1 MTRQLLPVSAALC
14 SAFSFGTLFVMAAW
28 AQSSNGSLRGTVQD
42 QTGALVPGVAIQIA
56 EQEMGVRIK
65 TISNEAGL
73 YVFPVLVPGT
83 YQITAEHP
91 GMTPFEGTA
100 VVQAQSSTSIDIVL
114 RPSGT
119 KSVVTVQDVTPLVIT
134 DTASQT
140 HTLEHT
146 RIDQLPLNGRSIWNL
161 LQTVPGMTNG
171 TDGNLHVYG
180 LRQGTHDVL
189 LDGAALTDYLD
200 GGGAVAR
207 MPSLDSIQEFT
218 VDNNASSAKFTRPG
232 TVIYLTKNGTNQIHG
247 SLFETNRNNAYGVAR
262 SRNNLTNTAPPLNR
276 NEYGG
281 SVGGPIWVPRI
292 YNGKNRSFFFFAYE
306 GYKLRRSTY
315 NLYRVPTDAM
325 RNGDFS
331 GLVDAT
337 NTLSPIYDPWST
349 GSAADNWQRTP
360 FIGNHISSTLESPLA
375 KTLYS
380 LIPQPNIPNA
390 NPLVTPNYSGAAPT
404 STDQFTWSARLDHRF
419 STKDQ
424 LWTRLTNSLSNTYQP
439 AANGVPM
446 LNGFG
451 NSVSTRYP
459 NKSISSTWT
468 HSFSPTFISE
478 TLFSA
483 TRNLGSSFSGTPG
496 VDYASQLGLPNLYNQ
511 PSYPV
516 INNIGVGTGNSNYV
530 QPINW
535 KMNWYNYFI
544 FEDNLTKVKGR
555 HELQFGA
562 HLRYDQ
568 LTTLPQHQQTAGLLT
583 FPAVATGL
591 YNPSIP
597 NRTAGTPNTGNIAA
611 SFYLGLANYQQQV
624 AKGKY
629 YTRGNEDAF
638 YFQDNFKVTSRLT
651 LNLGLRWQFTPYA
664 KPKDDVF
671 TSFDLNTMSIVLGT
685 PLSRLY
691 DLGAATPPLV
701 NALVANGAKFVL
713 PGQVGLT
720 KRLVNNNWHD
730 IGPHVGFAYQALSG
744 RKSFVIRSGFAN
756 TYFPLLI
763 HGWADRMRIN
773 SPFTG
778 TYQNYLL
785 TSSAFAPDGLPN
797 YGLINTPSV
806 IAGKN
811 SENALSVND
820 VAGIAIGDQS
830 FQEAYFNPNQ
840 PTSRVY
846 EWNLTVEKE
855 VLANT
860 LLRVAYVGNHAAY
873 QDSYLN
879 LNAQT
884 PSWVWYM
891 TTRTQYPTGPWG
903 AALSRPLDVTANGTL
918 PYGDIQEYRKDG
930 WGNSNGAQLELER
943 RFAKGF
949 GFQIFYNMMNA
960 FRAGGNGWVA
970 DSQVQPLSYFL
981 PGKVPSDIHDRMKL
995 LLYMRDIVIPK
1006 HDVHWNWIVDLPFGK
1021 GKPLARNAHGVVDAV
1036 IGGWQVAG
1044 LGRAYSNYF
1053 TLPTGIYPTDAPVQF
1068 YGHKYPIQDCRG
1080 GVCQA
1085 GYLLYN
1091 GYIPAFQINQTNA
1104 AGKCIGICG
1113 VPSTYQPSVSP
1124 IIPYP
1129 TNYPS
1134 LNSKTDP
1141 LYGYYGTNTV
1151 WIPLN
1156 DGTLQQVGYG
1166 AVNPF
1171 INQPVLSTWLSNWD
1185 ASLFKSLS
1193 IKERAKLR
1201 VQFDFFNVFNIAG
1214 NNPTPIDNTGVI
1226 LKNANA
1232 NPSGPRV
1239 MQLAARLTW

>member
-1 MTRQLLPVSAALC
+1 MAKQFIQVAA
-14 SAFSFGTLFVMAAW
+14 SVRAGIVVATLFLPAAW
-28 AQSSNGSLRGTVQD
+28 PQSSNGSLRGTVQD
-42 QTGALVPGVAIQIA
+42 RTGAVVPGVSVVVT
-56 EQEMGVRIK
+56 EQGTGVK
-65 TISNEAGL
+65 TQTASNAAGL
-73 YVFPVLVPGT
+73 YAFPVLVPGT
-83 YQITAEHP
+83 YRITAEHP
-91 GMTPFEGTA
+91 GMTTFEA
-100 VVQAQSSTSIDIVL
+100 DSLVQAQASTTIDIVL
-114 RPSGT
+114 SPAGT
-119 KSVVTVQDVTPLVIT
+119 KSIVTVQDVTPLLIT
-134 DTASQT
+134 DSASQT

-161 LQTVPGMTNG
+161 LQTVPGMTTG

-232 TVIYLTKNGTNQIHG
+232 TIIYLTKNGTNQVHG

-262 SRNNLTNTAPPLNR
+262 SRNNLTNIAPPLNR

-281 SVGGPIWVPRI
+281 SIGGPISLPKI
-292 YNGKNRSFFFFAYE
+292 YDGRNRSFFFFAYE

-337 NTLSPIYDPWST
+337 NTFSPVYDPWST
-349 GSAADNWQRTP
+349 QSAANNFQRTP
-360 FIGNHISSTLESPLA
+360 FLGNRIPSTLESPLA
-375 KTLYS
+375 KQLYS
-380 LIPQPNIPNA
+380 LIPEPNIPNA

-404 STDQFTWSARLDHRF
+404 STDQFTWSLRLDHRF
-419 STKDQ
+419 SEKDQ
-424 LWTRLTNSLSNTYQP
+424 LWVRLTDSLSDTYQP

-451 NSVSTRYP
+451 NSLTTRYP
-459 NKSISSTWT
+459 NKSLASTWT
-468 HSFSPTFISE
+468 HNFSPTFISE
-478 TLFSA
+478 MLFSA

-511 PSYPV
+511 ESYPV
-516 INNIGVGTGNSNYV
+516 INNIGVGTGNSNYF

-535 KMNWYNYFI
+535 KLNWYNYFI
-544 FEDNLTKVKGR
+544 FEDNFTKVKGK
-555 HELQFGA
+555 HEFQFGA

-568 LTTLPQHQQTAGLLT
+568 LTTLPQHQQTAGFVT

-591 YNPSIP
+591 YDPNIP

-629 YTRGNEDAF
+629 YTRGHENAF
-638 YFQDNFKVTSRLT
+638 YFQDNFKATSRLT
-651 LNLGLRWQFTPYA
+651 LNLGVRWQFTPYA

-671 TSFDLNTMSIVLGT
+671 TSFDPKTMSIVLGT

-691 DLGAATPPLV
+691 ALGAATPALV
-701 NALVANGAKFVL
+701 NALTADGATFVS
-713 PGQVGLT
+713 PNQAGLT
-720 KRLVNNNWHD
+720 QQLVNNNWYD
-730 IGPHVGFAYQALSG
+730 IGPHIGFVYRAFSG
-744 RKSFVIRSGFAN
+744 RKSFVVRSGYAT

-773 SPFTG
+773 SPLTG

-785 TSSAFAPDGLPN
+785 TSSAFAPDNLPN
-797 YGLINTPSV
+797 YGLVNTPGT
-806 IAGKN
+806 IAGRN
-811 SENALSVND
+811 SAGALSINN

-855 VLANT
+855 IFANT
-860 LLRVAYVGNHAAY
+860 LLRAAYVGNHAAY
-873 QDSYLN
+873 QDSYNN
-879 LNAQT
+879 LNPQVPA
-884 PSWVWYM
+884 WVWYS
-891 TTRTQYPTGPWG
+891 TTHTQYPTGPWG
-903 AALSRPLDVTANGTL
+903 AALSRPLDVTSKNTL

-930 WGNSNGAQLELER
+930 WGNSNGLQLELER
-943 RFAKGF
+943 RFAKGV
-949 GFQIFYNMMNA
+949 GFQVFYNTMNA
-960 FRAGGNGWVA
+960 FRAGGNGWMA
-970 DSQVQPLSYFL
+970 DSQVQPLSSFL
-981 PGKVPSDIHDRMKL
+981 PGAVPTNVRDRMKL
-995 LLYMRDIVIPK
+995 LLYMRDTVIPK

-1021 GKPLARNAHGVVDAV
+1021 GKPFGRGAHGVVDAV

-1053 TLPTGIYPTDAPVQF
+1053 KLPTNIYPTGAPVQS

-1104 AGKCIGICG
+1104 AGKCVGICG
-1113 VPSTYQPSVSP
+1113 VPSGYKPSVSP
-1124 IIPYP
+1124 ILPYP
-1129 TNYPS
+1129 ANYQS
-1134 LNSKTDP
+1134 ASAKTDP
-1141 LYGYYGTNTV
+1141 LYGYYGSNTV

-1156 DGTLQQVGYG
+1156 DGTLQQVGFG
-1166 AVNPF
+1166 GLNPF

-1185 ASLFKSLS
+1185 ASMFKSFS

-1214 NNPTPIDNTGVI
+1214 NNAIPIDNTGVV
-1226 LKNANA
+1226 LRNNNA

-1239 MQLAARLTW
+1239 MQISARLTW

>member
-1 MTRQLLPVSAALC
+1 MQRLWVRLSAAFR
-14 SAFSFGTLFVMAAW
+14 SVFVCGILLVTAAW
-28 AQSSNGSLRGTVQD
+28 SQSSNGSLRGAVQD
-42 QTGALVPGVAIQIA
+42 QSGAVVPGVAVLITH
-56 EQEMGVRIK
+56 QETGVK
-65 TISNEAGL
+65 STSFSNEAGL
-73 YVFPVLVPGT
+73 YVFPVLLPGA
-83 YQITAEHP
+83 YRITAEHP
-91 GMTPFEGTA
+91 GMTLFEATV

-114 RPSGT
+114 SPSGT
-119 KSVVTVQDVTPLVIT
+119 KAVVTVRDVTPMVIT

-140 HTLEHT
+140 HTLEHA

-232 TVIYLTKNGTNQIHG
+232 TVIYLTKSGTNQVHG
-247 SLFETNRNNAYGVAR
+247 SLFETNRNSAYGVAR
-262 SRNNLTNTAPPLNR
+262 SRNNLTNTVPPLNR

-281 SVGGPIWVPRI
+281 SVGGPIWAPKI

-337 NTLSPIYDPWST
+337 NTFAPIYDPWST
-349 GSAADNWQRTP
+349 QSAANNFQRTP
-360 FIGNHISSTLESPLA
+360 FVGNRISPALESPLA
-375 KTLYS
+375 KYLYS
-380 LIPQPNIPNA
+380 VIPEPNIPNA

-404 STDQFTWSARLDHRF
+404 STDQFTWSLRLDHHF
-419 STKDQ
+419 SAKDQ
-424 LWTRLTNSLSNTYQP
+424 LWARLTNSLSNTYQP

-451 NSVSTRYP
+451 NSVTTRYP
-459 NKSISSTWT
+459 NKSLSSTWT
-468 HSFSPTFISE
+468 HSFSPSFISE
-478 TLFSA
+478 MLFSA

-535 KMNWYNYFI
+535 KLNWFNYFI
-544 FEDNLTKVKGR
+544 FEDNFTKMKAK
-555 HELQFGA
+555 HELQFGV

-568 LTTLPQHQQTAGLLT
+568 LTTLPQHQQTAGFIT

-591 YNPSIP
+591 YDPTIP
-597 NRTAGTPNTGNIAA
+597 NRTAGTPNSGSIAA

-629 YTRGNEDAF
+629 YTRGHEDAL
-638 YFQDNFKVTSRLT
+638 YFQDNFKVSARLT
-651 LNLGLRWQFTPYA
+651 LNLGVRWQFTPYA
-664 KPKDDVF
+664 KAKDDVF
-671 TSFDLNTMSIVLGT
+671 TSFDLNSMSIVLGT
-685 PLSRLY
+685 PLDRLY
-691 DLGAATPPLV
+691 SLGAATPALV
-701 NALVANGAKFVL
+701 NALTAAGAKFAL
-713 PGQVGLT
+713 PDQVGLP
-720 KRLVNNNWHD
+720 KRLVNNNWFD
-730 IGPHVGFAYQALSG
+730 IGPHVGLAYRALSG
-744 RKSFVIRSGFAN
+744 RKSFVIRGGYAT

-773 SPFTG
+773 SPFTA

-785 TSSAFAPDGLPN
+785 TSSAFAPDRLPN

-811 SENALSVND
+811 SAAALSVNN
-820 VAGIAIGDQS
+820 VSGITIGDQS

-846 EWNLTVEKE
+846 EWNLSLEKE
-855 VLANT
+855 VMSNT
-860 LLRVAYVGNHAAY
+860 LLRAAYVGNHAAY
-873 QDSYLN
+873 QDSYNN

-884 PSWVWYM
+884 PAWVWYM
-891 TTRTQYPTGPWG
+891 TRHTQYPTGPLAG
-903 AALSRPLDVTANGTL
+903 ALSRPLDVTPNGTL

-930 WGNSNGAQLELER
+930 WGNSNGVQLELER
-943 RFAKGF
+943 RYSKGF

-981 PGKVPSDIHDRMKL
+981 PGAVPADTHERMKL

-1006 HDVHWNWIVDLPFGK
+1006 HEVHWNWIVDLPFGK
-1021 GKPLARNAHGVVDAV
+1021 GKPFGGGANGFVNAL

-1053 TLPTGIYPTDAPVQF
+1053 NLPTGIYPTGAPVQS

-1113 VPSTYQPSVSP
+1113 VPSNYQPSVSP
-1124 IIPYP
+1124 TLPYP
-1129 TNYPS
+1129 ANYPS
-1134 LNSKTDP
+1134 LSSKTDP

-1151 WIPLN
+1151 FIPLN

-1166 AVNPF
+1166 GLNPF
-1171 INQPVLSTWLSNWD
+1171 INQPVLSTWLANWD
-1185 ASLFKSLS
+1185 ASMFKSFS

-1214 NNPTPIDNTGVI
+1214 DNASPIDNTGVI
-1226 LKNANA
+1226 LKNTNA

-1239 MQLAARLTW
+1239 MQLSGRLTW